1 MTILQRTKAWRINLR
16 TKEFMDAVP
25 DPAEVPNELIELIRS
40 EAIWNQLCDEWD
52 RKYSANPVHGA
63 EPDDEQADH
72 KK

>member
-1 MTILQRTKAWRINLR
+1 
-16 TKEFMDAVP
+16 MDAVP

-52 RKYSANPVHGA
+52 RKYPANPVHGA